1 MPDAA
6 PPAAR
11 FLSLGEGGLTVE
23 LGDAVEERVNERVH
37 LLAAALQRE
46 LPDVVEEVVPTYRS
60 LTLFFDPLRVS
71 RAALVADVTRLLG
84 EFPAASAGEGA
95 PSGATFRVVHI
106 PVSYGGELGP
116 DLGFVA
122 DHHRLSPEEVVR
134 LHGEPLYR
142 VYMLG
147 FTPGFPYLGGLSPRL
162 ATPRLDQPRAR
173 VAAGSV
179 GIAGPQTGIYPIESP
194 GGWRVI
200 GRTPLRLFDP
210 AAPEPFLL
218 RAGDRLRFWAVE
230 SAELAEIAARVA
242 EGSYQLEAG
251 GAP

>member
-1 MPDAA
+1 VPELAS
-6 PPAAR
+6 PLR
-11 FLSLGEGGLTVE
+11 FLHLGEGGLTVE
-23 LGDAVEERVNERVH
+23 LGDAVDERVNERVH

-46 LPDVVEEVVPTYRS
+46 LADVVEEVVPTYRS
-60 LTLFFDPLRVS
+60 VTLYFDPLKVS
-71 RAALVADVTRLLG
+71 RAELVEGATRVARAA
-84 EFPAASAGEGA
+84 PAAPAGEREA
-95 PSGATFRVVHI
+95 SGTPFRVVHI
-106 PVSYGGELGP
+106 PVCYGGELGP

-122 DHHRLSPEEVVR
+122 EHHRLSPEEVVR

-179 GIAGPQTGIYPIESP
+179 GIAGPQTGIYPVESP

-210 AAPEPFLL
+210 AAREPFLL
-218 RAGDRLRFWAVE
+218 RAGDRLRFRAV
-230 SAELAEIAARVA
+230 AAGELAEIAARVA
-242 EGSYQLEAG
+242 EGSYRIEGG

>member
-1 MPDAA
+1 MRDAG

-23 LGDAVEERVNERVH
+23 LGDAVDGQVNERVH

-46 LPDVVEEVVPTYRS
+46 LVDLIEEVVPTYRS
-60 LTLFFDPLRVS
+60 LTLYFDPLRVS
-71 RAALVADVTRLLG
+71 RAVLVADVTRLLRD
-84 EFPAASAGEGA
+84 FPAATAGEGTA
-95 PSGATFRVVHI
+95 SEAAFREVHI
-106 PVSYGGELGP
+106 PVCYGGELGP

-122 DHHRLSPEEVVR
+122 EHHRLSPEEVVR

-179 GIAGPQTGIYPIESP
+179 GIAGPQTGIYPVESP
-194 GGWRVI
+194 GGWRII

-210 AAPEPFLL
+210 AAREPFLL
-218 RAGDRLRFWAVE
+218 RAGDRLRFRAVE
-230 SAELAEIAARVA
+230 AGELAEIAARVA
-242 EGSYQLEAG
+242 EGSYRVEAG